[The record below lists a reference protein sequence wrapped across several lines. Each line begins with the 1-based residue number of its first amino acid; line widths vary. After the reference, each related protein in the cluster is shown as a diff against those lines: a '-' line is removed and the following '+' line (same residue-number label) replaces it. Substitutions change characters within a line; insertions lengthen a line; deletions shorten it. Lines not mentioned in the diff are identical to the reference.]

1 MEATA
6 YRGYCGFIGAEGK
19 IPDVFALRFAN
30 AFLTRL
36 IYTGKTAG
44 AIMDEL
50 RRDFWP
56 LSLAYNLS
64 CHPGFRFVPKGDE
77 AAPALAPPDFSQ
89 DPIGS
94 ERV

>member
-6 YRGYCGFIGAEGK
+6 RTGYCGFIGTEAK

-36 IYTGKTAG
+36 IYSGKK
-44 AIMDEL
+44 AITVMNEL
-50 RRDFWP
+50 RGDFWP

-64 CHPGFRFVPKGDE
+64 CQPDFRFVPKEEDSI
-77 AAPALAPPDFSQ
+77 PALPLPDFSR

-94 ERV
+94 EKV

>member
-6 YRGYCGFIGAEGK
+6 YRGYCGFIGTEGK

-36 IYTGKTAG
+36 RYTGKRAM

-64 CHPGFRFVPKGDE
+64 CHPDFRFVPKADG
-77 AAPALAPPDFSQ
+77 AITLLALPNFSE

-94 ERV
+94 EEV

>member
-1 MEATA
+1 MQATA
-6 YRGYCGFIGAEGK
+6 YGGYCGFIGTEAK

-36 IYTGKTAG
+36 KYTGRKAV
-44 AIMDEL
+44 AIMGEL

-64 CHPGFRFVPKGDE
+64 CHPDFRFVPKANE
-77 AAPALAPPDFSQ
+77 SAPALALPNFSQ

-94 ERV
+94 EKV